1 MLTALR
7 SALIAM
13 LLGLALAST
22 GVAGAPDTGQHVRG
36 RASLLTDAE
45 LETVS
50 GGASEACRE
59 DEPTRCV
66 MEPRV
71 GPITRIILWDERAGS
86 RVRRLS
92 DLLGLASRRIGGGA
106 LLDPSRRP

>member
-13 LLGLALAST
+13 LLGLTLVST
-22 GVAGAPDTGQHVRG
+22 GVAGAPDSGQDVRG

-59 DEPTRCV
+59 DEPARCV

-71 GPITRIILWDERAGS
+71 GPIARIILWDERAGT
-86 RVRRLS
+86 RVRRLP
-92 DLLGLASRRIGGGA
+92 DLFGLASRRIGGA
-106 LLDPSRRP
+106 LLDSTRRP

>member
-7 SALIAM
+7 SAPIAM
-13 LLGLALAST
+13 LLGLTLVST
-22 GVAGAPDTGQHVRG
+22 GVAGAPDTDQHVRG

-59 DEPTRCV
+59 VEPARCV

-71 GPITRIILWDERAGS
+71 GPITRIILWDERAGT
-86 RVRRLS
+86 RVRRLP
-92 DLLGLASRRIGGGA
+92 DPLGLASRRIGGA
-106 LLDPSRRP
+106 LLDSARRP

>member
-13 LLGLALAST
+13 LLGLTLVST
-22 GVAGAPDTGQHVRG
+22 GVAGAPDSGQDVRG
-36 RASLLTDAE
+36 RALPLTDAE

-59 DEPTRCV
+59 DEPARCV
-66 MEPRV
+66 MEPRA
-71 GPITRIILWDERAGS
+71 GPIARIILWDERAGT
-86 RVRRLS
+86 RVRRLP
-92 DLLGLASRRIGGGA
+92 DLLGLASRRSGGA
-106 LLDPSRRP
+106 LLDSTRRP